1 MHVYYLSVNC
11 VHTHSAVIGSGGGGV
26 SRPKSFLEIQ
36 QEQES
41 NFSKVT
47 SVVTTPPS
55 GKAPGSKSKG
65 STQSVSFLSL
75 SLSLCVCVCCSKSHI
90 VHVY

>member
-11 VHTHSAVIGSGGGGV
+11 VRIHSAVIGSGGGGV

-65 STQSVSFLSL
+65 STQSVSFSL
-75 SLSLCVCVCCSKSHI
+75 SLSLCVCCSKSHI